1 MLPTHLLRKVLSR
14 SGTRTRSRGSN
25 DCKCNSLESAPSVLP
40 TVDLAIPANL
50 PVGGRLRY
58 FWRTWQ
64 TFGASHRVVRW
75 LRFGY
80 PLPFFKNHRGL
91 PLTPPLS
98 VQPPP
103 EIVTSYADPGKQA
116 LLNEQLDQLVAK
128 QAIREIPHTDHVHF
142 SRVFLVPKKNGK
154 MRMVADLSRLN
165 QWLQCPS
172 FKMDNAQVVRD
183 ALLPDLWATSIDLT
197 DAYLHI
203 PIHPSCQKFLVFQV
217 GNRRFMWL
225 VLPFGLNTA
234 PRVFSDVM
242 KVLKQ
247 WGRTVG
253 ILLFQYLDD
262 WLQLNMNAKILAQQT
277 QQLIQQCMALGLLI
291 NHEKSDIVPMQR
303 IVFLGDMLDFEQG
316 FIFPT
321 QARFEA
327 IKDKIFRLTR
337 HHDARFHV
345 VRSLVGLLTA
355 TEKIVP
361 FGRLHFRELQHFCN
375 QQLAKGS
382 VSSTRVV
389 LPLSVLQDL
398 DWWSTDN
405 KVFNGLSM
413 CQLIPDLQIQTDAST
428 TGWGISFKG
437 QVWSGT

>member
-1 MLPTHLLRKVLSR
+1 M
-14 SGTRTRSRGSN
+14 
-25 DCKCNSLESAPSVLP
+25 
-40 TVDLAIPANL
+40 
-50 PVGGRLRY
+50 
-58 FWRTWQ
+58 
-64 TFGASHRVVRW
+64 
-75 LRFGY
+75 
-80 PLPFFKNHRGL
+80 
-91 PLTPPLS
+91 TPPLS

-103 EIVTSYADPGKQA
+103 EIVTSYADPVKQA
-116 LLNEQLDQLVAK
+116 LLNDQLDQLAAK
-128 QAIREIPHTDHVHF
+128 QAIREIPHTDYVHF

-165 QWLQCPS
+165 HWLQCPS

-203 PIHPSCQKFLVFQV
+203 PIHPACQKFLVFQV

-262 WLQLNMNAKILAQQT
+262 WLQLNMNAAILAQQT
-277 QQLIQQCMALGLLI
+277 QQLIQQCMSLGLLI
-291 NHEKSDIVPMQR
+291 NHEKSDIVPVQR

-321 QARFEA
+321 QSRFEA

-345 VRSLVGLLTA
+345 LRSLVGLLTA

-375 QQLAKGS
+375 HHLAKGAT
-382 VSSTRVV
+382 SSTRVV
-389 LPLSVLQDL
+389 LPLAVLQDL
-398 DWWSTDN
+398 DWWSTDS
-405 KVFNGLSM
+405 KVLNGLTM

-437 QVWSGT
+437 QIWSGTWTPEQQLQHINVLEMQTVLIACQTLMTQLRNKCVLFLVDNQTVVSYLQKQGAHDPSFSCL

>member
-1 MLPTHLLRKVLSR
+1 MHSYNLALARLPILFVCIAPTVEAINASSNVSGPGRQLQVATRTTAPTSSTHLSMASSSTAVKVNRSSNAQPSRTSATTTTMLHLHLLRKVPST

-25 DCKCNSLESAPSVLP
+25 DCECNSLESAPSTLP
-40 TVDLAIPANL
+40 TVDHAIPANL

-80 PLPFFKNHRGL
+80 PLPFYKDHRGL

-103 EIVTSYADPGKQA
+103 EIVTSYADPVKQA
-116 LLNEQLDQLVAK
+116 LLNDQLDQLVAK
-128 QAIREIPHTDHVHF
+128 QAIREIPHTDYVHF

-165 QWLQCPS
+165 HWLQCPS

-203 PIHPSCQKFLVFQV
+203 PIHPACQKFLVFQV

-253 ILLFQYLDD
+253 IFLF
-262 WLQLNMNAKILAQQT
+262 
-277 QQLIQQCMALGLLI
+277 
-291 NHEKSDIVPMQR
+291 
-303 IVFLGDMLDFEQG
+303 
-316 FIFPT
+316 
-321 QARFEA
+321 
-327 IKDKIFRLTR
+327 
-337 HHDARFHV
+337 
-345 VRSLVGLLTA
+345 
-355 TEKIVP
+355 
-361 FGRLHFRELQHFCN
+361 
-375 QQLAKGS
+375 
-382 VSSTRVV
+382 
-389 LPLSVLQDL
+389 
-398 DWWSTDN
+398 
-405 KVFNGLSM
+405 
-413 CQLIPDLQIQTDAST
+413 
-428 TGWGISFKG
+428 
-437 QVWSGT
+437 